1 MKRIK
6 QFLGEQCRLRQ
17 SLDVFVVEKITAV
30 TSIAAAANKSIR
42 EERDVLNQIHENKDQ
57 QDEHA
62 KASIATAKMEEAVQ

>member
-42 EERDVLNQIHENKDQ
+42 EERDVLNQIHENKD
-57 QDEHA
+57 DEHA

>member
-30 TSIAAAANKSIR
+30 TSIAAVANKAIR
-42 EERDVLNQIHENKDQ
+42 EERDVLNQIHENKD